1 MNKLFLLLTT
11 NTAAS
16 CSLLFAL
23 YPCYSTWFLE
33 FITYSATL
41 SPLFLAFYVC
51 YSTWGFHD
59 FLEEKNLFPHFMHA
73 LLLLQKIQ
81 SNTKLVSIRL
91 GALLSSLLGTL
102 LDLGLPHAAPMQGE
116 SLGTN
121 QADIMAWLASQ
132 TTWTG
137 LTLHRCRMQTVYTCP
152 DMTGPETQSWQRD
165 AVGPLSKAVSYIA
178 RLNWNARTVLL
189 REGF

>member
-91 GALLSSLLGTL
+91 GVLLSSLLCTL
-102 LDLGLPHAAPMQGE
+102 LDLGLPHADPMQGE
-116 SLGTN
+116 SWDQPSRYYGTTCITN
-121 QADIMAWLASQ
+121 NVNRINFTQMQNADCLYLSWHDRPRNPV
-132 TTWTG
+132 
-137 LTLHRCRMQTVYTCP
+137 LTKRC
-152 DMTGPETQSWQRD
+152 SW
-165 AVGPLSKAVSYIA
+165 SII
-178 RLNWNARTVLL
+178 
-189 REGF
+189 EGS

>member
-1 MNKLFLLLTT
+1 MISRIYHIQCNFL
-11 NTAAS
+11 S
-16 CSLLFAL
+16 I
-23 YPCYSTWFLE
+23 FLG
-33 FITYSATL
+33 IL
-41 SPLFLAFYVC
+41 C
-51 YSTWGFHD
+51 MYSTWGFHD

-81 SNTKLVSIRL
+81 SNMKLISIGL
-91 GALLSSLLGTL
+91 GALSSLIRTI

-121 QADIMAWLASQ
+121 QADIMAWLASA

-152 DMTGPETQSWQRD
+152 DMTGPETQSWQRVT
-165 AVGPLSKAVSYIA
+165 VGPLSKTAS
-178 RLNWNARTVLL
+178 
-189 REGF
+189 